1 MTFPFVLTD
10 PNVTCQVVAENLD
23 RIVLAF
29 GFEKASEGRL
39 DNHPHVPATYVESGW
54 FSPMIGDDT
63 QVFGPG
69 DRFVIP
75 SKARHSGICHT
86 CCSQTDTYSPCRN
99 DFL

>member
-10 PNVTCQVVAENLD
+10 PGVTCQVVAENLD
-23 RIVLAF
+23 RTVLAF

-63 QVFGPG
+63 QAFGPG

-75 SKARHSGICHT
+75 SKALHSCICNMS
-86 CCSQTDTYSPCRN
+86 CSQTDTYTPSRN